1 MTHHEER
8 LHTFNCVR
16 HAVGMALEF
25 WPNAGDD
32 DSPRELRRRA
42 FNFLRAF
49 AACPQCS
56 CRSLA
61 GLRRAAGM
69 LELDALRYEDM

>member
-1 MTHHEER
+1 MTPHEDR
-8 LHTFNCVR
+8 LHTQNCVR
-16 HAVGMALEF
+16 HAVVMALEY

-32 DSPRELRRRA
+32 DSPRELRQRA
-42 FNFLRAF
+42 FKFLRTVS
-49 AACPQCS
+49 ACPQCN

-61 GLRRAAGM
+61 SLRRAAGM